1 METSIRS
8 KFPFQFLISFFCLL
22 VIFNKPIVGMLSFI
36 EYRFKRQ
43 GNRTA
48 IFKSAKTYA
57 APASLNNRPVVLFPP
72 EIYQVEPY
80 FKSLITV
87 GLTDDFCAWRV
98 TLRYSFSTAEK
109 ENQPKPSSRSE
120 SHKTSSTPLCL
131 KAMFPCNRHTL
142 SAGFPTFLIAH
153 SLHCFH
159 REKA

>member
-1 METSIRS
+1 
-8 KFPFQFLISFFCLL
+8 
-22 VIFNKPIVGMLSFI
+22 MLSFI

-98 TLRYSFSTAEK
+98 TLRYSFLLLKKRISQSLLPDQNPIK
-109 ENQPKPSSRSE
+109 LHPLRS
-120 SHKTSSTPLCL
+120 
-131 KAMFPCNRHTL
+131 A
-142 SAGFPTFLIAH
+142 
-153 SLHCFH
+153 
-159 REKA
+159 